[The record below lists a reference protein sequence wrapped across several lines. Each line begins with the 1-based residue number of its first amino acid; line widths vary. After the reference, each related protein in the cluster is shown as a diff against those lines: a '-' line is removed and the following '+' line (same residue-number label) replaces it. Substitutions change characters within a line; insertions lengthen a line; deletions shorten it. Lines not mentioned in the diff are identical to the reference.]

1 MEIPTI
7 TTARLVLRPFTK
19 EDVDGLHR
27 ILSEE
32 GIMRYF
38 PRSTPPS
45 RDRVQKL
52 IAKQLSHW
60 ETHNFGW
67 WAVEPRAGGRDDCV
81 PERGGLIGW
90 NGLQYLPDT
99 QEVEVGYLL
108 SKAYWRQ
115 GLTTEAGR
123 ASLTYGFETLGLKTI
138 IAVVHPENIASQ
150 RVTEKLGLTYT
161 GEAVYF
167 DMPVYRYVIKAGDL
181 QKWA

>member
-19 EDVDGLHR
+19 EDVDGLHS

-67 WAVEPRAGGRDDCV
+67 WAVEPRADGQSDHT
-81 PERGGLIGW
+81 LIGW
-90 NGLQYLPDT
+90 NGLQYLPET

-150 RVTEKLGLTYT
+150 RVIEKLGLTYT

-167 DMPVYRYVIKAGDL
+167 DMPVYRYVIKADDF
-181 QKWA
+181 QKRA